1 VQARDLGSE
10 QELRASAKIIGMG
23 CACTLQARR
32 GCSGSRWPTTCG
44 AELVLGTLEQPPP
57 PASARRRGR
66 CSTPTGVAQFRDRK
80 VVGLCDRLALVRS
93 MGATGSCG
101 HSSAESFWSIF
112 KHEYF
117 YRRTFASIDENG
129 RPPSKPY
136 LQLRR

>member
-1 VQARDLGSE
+1 
-10 QELRASAKIIGMG
+10 
-23 CACTLQARR
+23 
-32 GCSGSRWPTTCG
+32 
-44 AELVLGTLEQPPP
+44 
-57 PASARRRGR
+57 
-66 CSTPTGVAQFRDRK
+66 
-80 VVGLCDRLALVRS
+80 

-117 YRRTFASIDENG
+117 YRHTFASIDENG